1 MKILEHETKWHTTRL
16 TTIEDDICTTGYL
29 MAECNKNKVCSRNII
44 FLLIFWVMRDFAYS
58 LATNRLTIIWNAYCL
73 STLQWISLFVLHC
86 Q

>member
-29 MAECNKNKVCSRNII
+29 MAECNKNKVCSKDII

-58 LATNRLTIIWNAYCL
+58 LATNRLTVFLECI
-73 STLQWISLFVLHC
+73 LFVHFAMDKPVC
-86 Q
+86 TMM